1 MVGGGSARVAN
12 VNVEKV
18 IFLALF
24 CPLSLAW
31 NVSCS
36 SPTTHTVDN
45 TIAIANA
52 SVYADT
58 QLQCSVI
65 LSSSNFEA
73 LHEEELRTT
82 VDNYA
87 GTIDIDFT
95 KYLLGFIRI
104 SFSEKHNLSSFC
116 ESYCSSEKFKLLPD
130 THSFAMSSGFNDPDW
145 LDSLGV
151 PATDYHPMWGQIHCG
166 FDGVWNNPLNQ
177 PPSIA
182 VIDTGINYQ
191 HQELQGQYN
200 TLINDYPTVKF
211 DLIDNDSLPEDI
223 NGHGT
228 YIFGLIGAQANNS
241 IGIVG
246 VASNCQLL
254 PIRVSYNLSA
264 SRAQL
269 VEGALLAA
277 DLGAKVINYSWA
289 SKIPNPLEEEMCRI
303 LEEKGVL
310 LVCSAGNEDND
321 FPWYP
326 AAYGTALSVGSTDAL
341 DARVPELCGYGDYI
355 DIAAPGVFLKSCWK
369 DSDDDYVSPGF
380 GNSYATAFVSG
391 AAALLLS
398 EDPTLT
404 PAELRELLV
413 SSGAPTTGFGE
424 HPVPRLDIAAAFDKL
439 NGLSISAPQLGQ
451 LTQSSML
458 ELQPLVIGEADWL
471 SASAHGMELARA
483 EDAPASVTID
493 TTMLPDGAHELVIR
507 AGNAT
512 STVQCSLPVVIDN
525 SGTGLASFGEDFY
538 TGLNLLCS
546 LPSSGCS
553 DDLLARLRQ
562 FGPMG
567 WDIGDLRSGGGTQW
581 QLLSGAGFQAAT
593 QVSGQSGYGAW
604 STELLVSRRIDLSS
618 RVQPSLSVSAAC
630 NLEQDRDFLRFLATT
645 DNGLSFSQL
654 TFEGPE
660 LPAALSGL
668 QEMQQFELDLS
679 PFAGESLHVVVM
691 LESDGAGSG
700 EDTHLPGAWI
710 DNALQR
716 EGGQAASANSGF
728 IGLQAWQLLGEAAGV
743 PDLELSLPGATGS
756 DAVHYELDLAP
767 FDNSGSEDIHIESID
782 TGSNFPASI
791 PLSALGN
798 RIALLRIRPF
808 NGSEAGAIREIP
820 LWIFSQPGDANADG
834 QVNQADLDFI
844 RTRVGM
850 SSDDPDLTVFADSDL
865 DGLITEADAAAVGYH
880 WGE

>member
-1 MVGGGSARVAN
+1 M
-12 VNVEKV
+12 
-18 IFLALF
+18 
-24 CPLSLAW
+24 
-31 NVSCS
+31 S
-36 SPTTHTVDN
+36 SEPDLISSIGKPAAEHAPQWGHIQIGLPDVWQSTTGDPAIH
-45 TIAIANA
+45 IAI
-52 SVYADT
+52 VDT
-58 QLQCSVI
+58 GVRI
-65 LSSSNFEA
+65 THEELSSSV
-73 LHEEELRTT
+73 L
-82 VDNYA
+82 
-87 GTIDIDFT
+87 
-95 KYLLGFIRI
+95 
-104 SFSEKHNLSSFC
+104 
-116 ESYCSSEKFKLLPD
+116 
-130 THSFAMSSGFNDPDW
+130 DPEIHFPTYH
-145 LDSLGV
+145 LDL
-151 PATDYHPMWGQIHCG
+151 DQ
-166 FDGVWNNPLNQ
+166 N
-177 PPSIA
+177 
-182 VIDTGINYQ
+182 
-191 HQELQGQYN
+191 
-200 TLINDYPTVKF
+200 
-211 DLIDNDSLPEDI
+211 DNDVSDG

-228 YIFGLIGAQANNS
+228 YIAGIISSDDSNS
-241 IGIVG
+241 IALHG
-246 VASNCQLL
+246 VAPNCLVI
-254 PIRVSYNLSA
+254 PIRIGSNLSVNKEL
-264 SRAQL
+264 L

-326 AAYGTALSVGSTDAL
+326 AAYGTALSVGSSDAL

-404 PAELRELLV
+404 PAELRQLLV

-439 NGLSISAPQLGQ
+439 HGLSISAPQLGQ
-451 LTQSSML
+451 LTQSGML

-483 EDAPASVTID
+483 GDAPASVTID

-553 DDLLARLRQ
+553 DDLLTRLRQ

-567 WDIGDLRSGGGTQW
+567 WDIGDLRSGGGTLW

-604 STELLVSRRIDLSS
+604 STELLVSRRIDLSG

-668 QEMQQFELDLS
+668 QEMQQYELDLS

-710 DNALQR
+710 DKALQR

-743 PDLELSLPGATGS
+743 PDLQLSLPGATGS

-782 TGSNFPASI
+782 TGSSFPASI

-798 RIALLRIRPF
+798 RIAVLRIIPLKDG
-808 NGSEAGAIREIP
+808 NPGAMREIP
-820 LWIFSQPGDANADG
+820 LWFFSQPGDANADG

-850 SSDDPDLTVFADSDL
+850 SSDDPDWTVFADSDL